1 MYSKLAIAFA
11 VVFGLTSASFAEPL
25 SWHAPPNI
33 SNAYAA
39 YASTAYA
46 RTAHARNAHAS
57 AAYASAAY
65 ASAAPTTSS
74 PEDFGRTWDPYGM
87 RWE

>member
-1 MYSKLAIAFA
+1 MYSKFAIAFA

-46 RTAHARNAHAS
+46 RTAHARNAHAND
-57 AAYASAAY
+57 AY
-65 ASAAPTTSS
+65 ASAAPTTRS